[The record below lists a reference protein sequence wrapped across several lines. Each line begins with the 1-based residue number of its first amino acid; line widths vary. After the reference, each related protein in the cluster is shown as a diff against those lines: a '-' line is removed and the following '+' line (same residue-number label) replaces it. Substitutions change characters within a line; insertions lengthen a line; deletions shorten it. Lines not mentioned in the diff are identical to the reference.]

1 MTAGHLMHQNI
12 AGLADP
18 RLFHGIFTRNGGVSP
33 APWNTLNVGYH
44 CGDAAANVGRNR
56 RTIKAALHIER
67 LISLGQVH
75 GAKVFTL
82 TEIPDSDL
90 EIQGFDG
97 LVTDL
102 KGPGLMIQQA
112 DCQAVLLFDP
122 VRPAVGIVHVG
133 WRGTVAKIIG
143 QAVAAMAANYA
154 SRPADLLAAV
164 SPALG
169 PCCAE
174 FRNYQTELPPEL
186 HCYQVR
192 PTYFDFWAISRDQ
205 LLAEGLRADRILIAG
220 QCTACGPEFF
230 SYRRDGNCG
239 RSASI
244 IGLR

>member
-1 MTAGHLMHQNI
+1 MTIGRPINKCI
-12 AGLADP
+12 DGLSDP
-18 RLFHGIFTRNGGVSP
+18 RLFHGIFTRNHGVSP
-33 APWNTLNVGYH
+33 APWDSLNVGYH
-44 CGDAAANVGRNR
+44 CGDAAENVRQNR
-56 RTIKAALHIER
+56 RNIKEALQIER

-82 TEIPDSDL
+82 TEIPDKDL
-90 EIQGFDG
+90 EIEGFDG

-133 WRGTVAKIIG
+133 WRGAVAKIIRA
-143 QAVAAMAANYA
+143 AVTAMVENYS
-154 SRPADLLAAV
+154 SRPADLLAAI

-174 FRNYQTELPPEL
+174 FRNFKTELPMEMHGYQARPE
-186 HCYQVR
+186 H
-192 PTYFDFWAISRDQ
+192 FDFRAISRDQ
-205 LLAEGLRADRILIAG
+205 LQTEGVQANRITVAG
-220 QCTACGPEFF
+220 QCTVCSPEFF